1 MRIPFANRTAD
12 VDLPAAPGQPKVTVR
27 AVIDSF
33 REQLPSNFSNLFEA
47 FVLLSPRKV
56 RVTCRTPHNLEEV
69 QNLGLTFRSA
79 RVTFHPCRTAK
90 WVNVTRLSYGIPNEA
105 LQAAL
110 SPFGKVLNVKMASYQ
125 GVYVGVRNVL
135 MEISTPIPSSLKIAE
150 HWCNVFYPGQIP
162 TCFNCRRNGHTR
174 ANCPLTQPEVPA
186 VDATAIADPILLS
199 PARRDLVHELLGSVV
214 ERVAAGPAS
223 YAQVVVSPGVT
234 KPVPE
239 LETAVEGQNLDPDL
253 KIEEV
258 AKRPL
263 SSSLP
268 DSAQKADADKS
279 THEGV
284 VDSNLPGL
292 PMGHTGMDD
301 NTSATSDSESVESD
315 DDFFDVEPVTELSS
329 LKRSRP
335 PEGSSECSDSS
346 LSPTSKKGKEIQVEL
361 LEMCDAHVS
370 TLAAAAALPLPD
382 NVDSDIDLFS
392 DKDSNNPIDPDYVDD
407 NLSTVT
413 DPDTTD
419 YPLTQPTPVRR
430 IGKTLSQSSESL
442 YFTRRSTKPDL
453 RGTGCGARTRSQ
465 SHSRSLSDF

>member
-1 MRIPFANRTAD
+1 MGGGTWPIPVVWLSVSVQAVVLFPPAIYLFYILYYKLSIVYYNLKFILGVFFCEYFSMRIPFANRTAD

-135 MEISTPIPSSLKIAE
+135 MEISTPIPSSLKIGE

-186 VDATAIADPILLS
+186 VDATAVADPILFS
-199 PARRDLVHELLGSVV
+199 PARRDLVQELLGSVV

-223 YAQVVVSPGVT
+223 YAQVVASPGVT
-234 KPVPE
+234 KPVPV

-258 AKRPL
+258 AKKPL

-268 DSAQKADADKS
+268 DSAPKADADKS

-301 NTSATSDSESVESD
+301 DTSATSDSESVESD
-315 DDFFDVEPVTELSS
+315 DDFFDVEPGVVLAPGLNLT
-329 LKRSRP
+329 
-335 PEGSSECSDSS
+335 
-346 LSPTSKKGKEIQVEL
+346 
-361 LEMCDAHVS
+361 HVHY
-370 TLAAAAALPLPD
+370 LMFK
-382 NVDSDIDLFS
+382 LFL
-392 DKDSNNPIDPDYVDD
+392 DGY
-407 NLSTVT
+407 
-413 DPDTTD
+413 
-419 YPLTQPTPVRR
+419 
-430 IGKTLSQSSESL
+430 
-442 YFTRRSTKPDL
+442 
-453 RGTGCGARTRSQ
+453 
-465 SHSRSLSDF
+465 